1 MWLKGGLPKC
11 SAASTR
17 VTRAWVSGVWRPGA
31 KKHCPPDER
40 PRRANAAHVHI
51 VRARWFFSAIRLR
64 KSTRTARQG
73 APVSESG
80 NVDYTSPRASLSDAC
95 GKEDGGAEGD
105 RTPDLRNA
113 IATLSQLSYG
123 PIRSGKATASSQPSR
138 VWQAPFRCFS
148 TAPQNFPRGCL
159 LPAWRAWKFA
169 HGNSGA
175 RRAMHTSRHPAL
187 CPSRAR

>member
-31 KKHCPPDER
+31 KKHCPPTNGPAGPMLPTSILFGPGGSFPLYACAN
-40 PRRANAAHVHI
+40 PRAQPARGRA
-51 VRARWFFSAIRLR
+51 
-64 KSTRTARQG
+64 
-73 APVSESG
+73 VSESG